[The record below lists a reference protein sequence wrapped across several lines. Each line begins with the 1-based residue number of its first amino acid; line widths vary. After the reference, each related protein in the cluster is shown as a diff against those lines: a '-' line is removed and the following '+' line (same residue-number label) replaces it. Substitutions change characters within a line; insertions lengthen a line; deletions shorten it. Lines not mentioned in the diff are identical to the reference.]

1 MTISQPF
8 SPRTLSASEYVLAL
22 HAPNDRIAV
31 VVRNRVRAQTMQR
44 ILTAEAI
51 ASPLFMYWLNE
62 QNEAGAD
69 VFLGMNSIKD
79 HCHSRTKENIR
90 EIRHVYLDLDEG
102 ATESL
107 RTIRTSGDVP
117 APNFVLD
124 TSPEKHQVI
133 WRVHG
138 LAPDQAESLL
148 RCLAT
153 EFRADTAATDISRVL
168 RIPGFANRKY
178 NEQFLVR
185 AVQES
190 DLTYHLR
197 HFAVHED
204 SPDAPPHFGDGH
216 AATRRMPAGHR
227 SQSEA
232 DWGYAKRA
240 LARGDSPE
248 EIIRRIADYRADDK
262 ADPNYY
268 ARLTVSKAQSQMIA
282 QNSAASPARQKSER
296 LADDGVRS
304 NSMSSREV

>member
-1 MTISQPF
+1 MTAAQPF

-22 HAPNDRIAV
+22 HAPEDRVAV

-44 ILTAEAI
+44 ILTAETI

-62 QNEAGAD
+62 QNEGGAD
-69 VFLGMNSIKD
+69 VFLGMNPIKD

-90 EIRHVYLDLDEG
+90 EIHHLYLDLDEG

-107 RTIRTSGDVP
+107 RAIRASGDIP
-117 APNFVLD
+117 TPNFVLD
-124 TSPEKHQVI
+124 TSPDKHQVI
-133 WRVHG
+133 WRVRG
-138 LAPDQAESLL
+138 LDQDQAESLL
-148 RCLAT
+148 RSLAM

-190 DLTYHLR
+190 DLFYHLR
-197 HFAVHED
+197 DFAVSED
-204 SPDAPPHFGDGH
+204 SPDARRHLGDGQ

-232 DWGYAKRA
+232 DWAYAKRA

-248 EIIRRIADYRADDK
+248 EVIRRIADYRADDK

-268 ARLTVSKAQSQMIA
+268 ARLTVSKAQSQMRV
-282 QNSAASPARQKSER
+282 QNPATSPAHRKSER
-296 LADDGVRS
+296 LPDDRAPS
-304 NSMSSREV
+304 NSTSSREV

>member
-8 SPRTLSASEYVLAL
+8 FPRTLSASEYVLAL
-22 HAPNDRIAV
+22 HAPEDRVAV

-44 ILTAEAI
+44 ILTAETI
-51 ASPLFMYWLNE
+51 AEPLFMYWLNE

-69 VFLGMNSIKD
+69 VFLGMKPIKN
-79 HCHSRTKENIR
+79 HCHSRTKENTR
-90 EIRHVYLDLDEG
+90 EVHHVYLDLDED

-107 RTIRTSGDVP
+107 RAIRTSGDIP
-117 APNFVLD
+117 TPSFVLD

-133 WRVHG
+133 WRVRD
-138 LAPDQAESLL
+138 LDQDQAESLL
-148 RCLAT
+148 RSLAT

-190 DLTYHLR
+190 DLIYHLR
-197 HFAVHED
+197 DFGVHED
-204 SPDAPPHFGDGH
+204 SPDAPRHLADGH
-216 AATRRMPAGHR
+216 AATRRMPVGHR

-232 DWGYAKRA
+232 DWAYAKRS

-248 EIIRRIADYRADDK
+248 EIVRRIADYRADDK

-268 ARLTVSKAQSQMIA
+268 ARLTVRKAQSQSTVRNPA
-282 QNSAASPARQKSER
+282 PSPAQQKSER
-296 LADDGVRS
+296 LPDDDVRS

>member
-1 MTISQPF
+1 MTSSQPF
-8 SPRTLSASEYVLAL
+8 VPQTLSASEYVLAL
-22 HAPNDRIAV
+22 HAPEDRVAV
-31 VVRNRVRAQTMQR
+31 VVRNRVRVNTMQR
-44 ILTAEAI
+44 ILKAETI
-51 ASPLFMYWLNE
+51 AEPLFMYWLNE
-62 QNEAGAD
+62 QNEGGAD
-69 VFLGMNSIKD
+69 VFLGMNPIKN

-107 RTIRTSGDVP
+107 HAIRTSGDIP

-133 WRVHG
+133 WRVQG
-138 LAPDQAESLL
+138 LDQDQAESLL
-148 RCLAT
+148 RSLAT

-178 NEQFLVR
+178 NERFQVR

-190 DLTYHLR
+190 DLIHHLPD
-197 HFAVHED
+197 FAVHED
-204 SPDAPPHFGDGH
+204 SPDAPRHLGDGH
-216 AATRRMPAGHR
+216 GPTRRLPVGHR
-227 SQSEA
+227 SQSES
-232 DWGYAKRA
+232 DWAYAKRA
-240 LARGDSPE
+240 LARGDAPE

-282 QNSAASPARQKSER
+282 QNSPTSPAQQKSER
-296 LADDGVRS
+296 LPDDGVRS